1 MLFRKSSVLV
11 ALVVVLALTA
21 IVPAFAQD
29 KIDIPVWIAFTDA
42 RLDWTRERA
51 AEFNEMFPQ
60 YNVTVEGYADYESLF
75 SAAALA
81 FEQGTQPAI
90 VQYFEAATQD
100 ARDAN
105 LDSVPQFKSVQEA
118 FGDSTEVNGLPVNFD
133 DFVDIVR
140 AYYTL
145 DGSYTSFPWNTS
157 SAIMFSNMD
166 LLNEAGIETPPAT
179 WEEVEAACAAVMA
192 LPDAPAN
199 CITWPNHGW
208 FFEQAV
214 AMQGADLVN
223 NANGREAR
231 ATETLVNSPEA
242 VDFVQWWKD
251 LQDAGYYI
259 YTGVQRDWTGTYN
272 AFVAQDVAMM
282 IYSSSDTSVITSD
295 AEAAGFDAVASFYPH
310 NQDVEYVGNLIG
322 GASLWLS
329 NNLAPEVEEG
339 ALTFLLFFTN
349 TENAAAWHQLTGYIP
364 ITKSAVEMLEAEGW
378 FEENPNSAV
387 AGEQLAQSEATSAT
401 AGAIVGAFPAIRD
414 HVTNAIEQVLVNDRD
429 VTEALTEAKELADE
443 TLEEYNL
450 LFAPME

>member
-1 MLFRKSSVLV
+1 MLFRKSSILA

-21 IVPAFAQD
+21 LAPVFAQD
-29 KIDIPVWIAFTDA
+29 KIEIPVWIAFTDS
-42 RLDWTRERA
+42 RLDWARDRA
-51 AEFNEMFPQ
+51 AEFNELFPQ
-60 YNVTVEGYADYESLF
+60 YNVTIEGYADYESLF
-75 SAAALA
+75 AAASLA

-105 LDSVPQFKSVQEA
+105 FDGVAQFKSVQEA
-118 FGDSTEVNGLPVNFD
+118 FADRTEVNGLPVNFD

-145 DGSYTSFPWNTS
+145 DDSYTSFPWNTS
-157 SAIMFSNMD
+157 SAIMFSNATM
-166 LLNEAGIETPPAT
+166 LEAAGVESVPTT
-179 WEEVEAACAAVMA
+179 WAEVEAACDAIMA
-192 LPDAPAN
+192 MPDAPAN

-223 NANGREAR
+223 NGNGREAR
-231 ATETLVNSPEA
+231 ATETLINSPEA
-242 VDFVQWWKD
+242 VTFVQWWKD
-251 LQDAGYYI
+251 LQDAGHYI
-259 YTGVQRDWTGTYN
+259 YTGVQLDWTGTYN
-272 AFVAQDVAMM
+272 AFVAQDVAMLL
-282 IYSSSDTSVITSD
+282 YSSSDTSKITSD
-295 AEAAGFDAVASFYPH
+295 AEAAGFDAVASFYPR

-349 TENAAAWHQLTGYIP
+349 TENAASWHQLTGYIP
-364 ITKSAVEMLEAEGW
+364 ITKSAVAALEEEGW

-387 AGEQLAQSEATSAT
+387 AGAQLAGSTPTSAT
-401 AGAIVGAFPAIRD
+401 AGAIVGAFPAIRN

-429 VTEALTEAKELADE
+429 VTEALTEAKDLADE

-450 LFAPME
+450 LFAPE